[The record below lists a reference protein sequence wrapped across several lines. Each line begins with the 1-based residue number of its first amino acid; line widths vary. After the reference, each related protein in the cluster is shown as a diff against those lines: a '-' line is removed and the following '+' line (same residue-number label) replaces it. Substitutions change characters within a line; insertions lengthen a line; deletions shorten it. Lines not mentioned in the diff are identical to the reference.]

1 MDQVQVAL
9 QHSPFTMALHR
20 REIHASD
27 MLRKWLRIEEG
38 GLRQKARIVWLHVGD
53 FNSHYFHIVV
63 EKRCK
68 KNRIDAL
75 VDDCGDIVTATDAIR
90 SSITH
95 FYQNLLGKAFDSLK
109 GIDLQAMR
117 VGPQLTIS
125 QAQDLIKPIS
135 RADVDDALKDIDESK
150 SPGPNGFSSQFFNV
164 AWDIIK
170 EDVYSDIF

>member
-1 MDQVQVAL
+1 
-9 QHSPFTMALHR
+9 
-20 REIHASD
+20 
-27 MLRKWLRIEEG
+27 
-38 GLRQKARIVWLHVGD
+38 
-53 FNSHYFHIVV
+53 
-63 EKRCK
+63 
-68 KNRIDAL
+68 
-75 VDDCGDIVTATDAIR
+75 
-90 SSITH
+90 
-95 FYQNLLGKAFDSLK
+95 
-109 GIDLQAMR
+109 MR